1 MSVRGDVL
9 FLLGYPRLNCRAR
22 LDGVYRYAAKC
33 GMRIRVVENAY
44 SRKDLREVVE
54 FWRPIGMICSC
65 GFGTG
70 AFDFAP
76 FSRIPTVYY
85 DAPCRS
91 DWSVSVLSDSDQI
104 GQVAAREILQAGCR
118 HAAYVPFFENLCW
131 SCERGES
138 FAAAMAKAGVLCQ
151 TFPSRKRTSA
161 IQRLEGLI
169 RWLLGLPKP
178 CGVFAANDLVAEE
191 VEIAAERARLRIPQ
205 DIVLIGVDNQE
216 QLCNNLRTPLSSV
229 QVDWEEGGFLATDK
243 LVGLI
248 QGSSPIGGVYR
259 YSVLKVVRRMSTRVS
274 ATPAA
279 VFANRLTSFMHD
291 HVEEGLSIDLI
302 VKESGYSRRQA
313 EKLFRAGSGRSLLTA
328 IHDAVY
334 DRACVMAK
342 SPNCSIRAIADALGG
357 ISRSQLD
364 RIFVSKT
371 GRSIRAWLE
380 RK

>member
-44 SRKDLREVVE
+44 SRRDLREVVE

-70 AFDFAP
+70 AFDFEP
-76 FSRIPTVYY
+76 FSKIPTVYY

-91 DWSVSVLSDSDQI
+91 GRSVSVLSDSDQI
-104 GQVAAREILQAGCR
+104 GHVAAREILQAGCR
-118 HAAYVPFFENLCW
+118 QAAYVPFFENLCW

-138 FAAAMAKAGVLCQ
+138 FAAAMATAGVSCQ
-151 TFPSRKRTSA
+151 MFPVRKRTLA
-161 IQRLEGLI
+161 IRRLEGLI
-169 RWLLGLPKP
+169 RWLQGLPKP

-216 QLCNNLRTPLSSV
+216 QLCNNLLTPLSSI

-243 LVGLI
+243 LAGLI
-248 QGSSPIGGVYR
+248 RGSCPTGDVFR
-259 YSVLKVVRRMSTRVS
+259 YSVLKVARRMSTRVF
-274 ATPAA
+274 ATPAV
-279 VFANRLTSFMHD
+279 VFSNRLTSYMHD
-291 HVEEGLSIDLI
+291 HVEDGLSIDQI

-342 SPNCSIRAIADALGG
+342 RPNCSIRAIADALGG